1 MSLSAKTATA
11 EGAAG
16 ELEGMHHP
24 VVVVGGGQ
32 AGLSMS
38 HCLTHRGV
46 EHIVLERA
54 RVGHEWRNRRW
65 DSFCLVTPNW
75 QCQLPG
81 FPYAGDKPDGF
92 MGRDEIVRYLEDY
105 AKSFNPPVL
114 EGVAATRLRR
124 DRKGRYLVATHR
136 GELIADQVVLAT
148 GPYQVPLIPRLAE
161 ALPEG
166 LHQLHSSGYRNPE
179 QLPPGEVL
187 VVGTGQ
193 SGCQIAEDL
202 HLAGRRVHLAVGSA
216 PRVARFYRGRDVVA
230 WLDAAGYYRKAVS
243 EFADADAMR
252 FRVNHYVTG
261 RDGGR
266 DIDLRALAREGMR
279 LYGRLT
285 GVSRAGV
292 SRAGVS
298 GATVRFAPDLEQN
311 LDHAD
316 AVAESIKDAID
327 RYLDDHGID
336 AVPEP
341 RYTPVWRPKRQ
352 PTQLDLGR
360 AGITSVIWS
369 TGFGRDDRWIEVPI
383 FDGRGYPTHDR
394 GVTASPGLYV
404 LGLPWQHT
412 WGSGR
417 LSGVAQDAE
426 YLAERITTG
435 AHLGPAPA
443 EHLFRWIA
451 GTSTSTYPRDDEW
464 VAPRTVA

>member
-1 MSLSAKTATA
+1 MALSAMVPAQA
-11 EGAAG
+11 DND
-16 ELEGMHHP
+16 LEGVRRS
-24 VVVVGGGQ
+24 VVIVGGGQ

-38 HCLTHRGV
+38 YCLTHRGV
-46 EHIVLERA
+46 DHIVLERD
-54 RVGHEWRNRRW
+54 RIGHEWRDRRW

-81 FPYAGDKPDGF
+81 FPYAGDDPDGF
-92 MGRDEIVRYLEDY
+92 MARDEIARYIEDY
-105 AKSFNPPVL
+105 AKSFNPPVI
-114 EGVAATRLRR
+114 ETVAATRLRR
-124 DRKGRYLVATHR
+124 DRRGRYLVGTSR

-148 GPYQVPLIPRLAE
+148 GPYQVPLIPRLADR
-161 ALPEG
+161 LLDRRCGG
-166 LHQLHSSGYRNPE
+166 LTQLHSSRYRGPD

-202 HLAGRRVHLAVGSA
+202 HLAGRQVHLAVGSA

-230 WLDAAGYYRKAVS
+230 WLDAVGYYRKAVE
-243 EFADADAMR
+243 EFADVDAVR

-266 DIDLRALAREGMR
+266 DIDLRAFAVQGMR

-285 GVSRAGV
+285 AVTG
-292 SRAGVS
+292 
-298 GATVRFAPDLEQN
+298 TVLRFAPDLEKN

-316 AVAESIKDAID
+316 AVSESIKDSID
-327 RYLDDHGID
+327 SYIDTHRID
-336 AVPEP
+336 ALPEP
-341 RYTPVWRPKRQ
+341 RYKPVWTPGRE
-352 PTQLDLGR
+352 TTELALDHT
-360 AGITSVIWS
+360 GITSVIWS
-369 TGFGRDDRWIEVPI
+369 TGFGRDDRWIEVPV

-394 GVTASPGLYV
+394 GVTSSPGLYL

-417 LSGVAQDAE
+417 LSGVARDAA
-426 YLAERITTG
+426 YLTERITAGTT
-435 AHLGPAPA
+435 PS

-451 GTSTSTYPRDDEW
+451 GTSSSTYPPDHEW
-464 VAPRTVA
+464 MAPRTVA